1 MSPRTSSDRVAPTLE
16 AVASRSGVSRS
27 TVSRV
32 INGSPKVTPEAK
44 AAVEAAILELGYAP
58 NLAARSLA
66 SRRSHSIA
74 LVIPEA
80 TSRFFNDPYFAS
92 IVEGVAGYLARSPY
106 TLTLL
111 VASETDPGRTA
122 RYLRGGGVDG
132 ALVLST
138 HRDDRSYVEL
148 AGRLPI
154 VFSGR
159 PVSSHGDDAVIVDV
173 DNTAAARVA
182 TEYLLAHGRRR
193 IATIAGPQ
201 DMAAGLDRVAGW
213 REAIEAAGLEP
224 GPIEVGDFTPE
235 AGAAALRRLLD
246 RKEDFDGL
254 FAASAQ
260 MANAALAEL
269 KAHGIEVP
277 REVSVTTID
286 NDRFAE
292 EADPPLTTIEQPTTV
307 QGAKIAELLVRQ
319 IEGRPV
325 DRVTI
330 MATRLVE
337 RASVSPPVP

>member
-1 MSPRTSSDRVAPTLE
+1 MTARSSSEHPAPTLE

-32 INGSPKVTPEAK
+32 INGSPKVTAEAR
-44 AAVEAAILELGYAP
+44 AAVEAAIAELGYAP

-92 IVEGVAGYLARSPY
+92 IVEGVAEHLARSPY

-111 VASETDPGRTA
+111 VSSETDPGRTA

-148 AGRLPI
+148 SGRLPI

-159 PVSSHGDDAVIVDV
+159 PSSPHGDDAVIVDV

-182 TEYLLAHGRRR
+182 TEYLIAHGRRR

-201 DMAAGLDRVAGW
+201 DMAAGVDRVAGW

-235 AGAAALRRLLD
+235 GGAGALRRLLAH
-246 RKEDFDGL
+246 RTGFDGI

-260 MANAALAEL
+260 MANAALVEL
-269 KAHGIEVP
+269 KAHGVVVP
-277 REVSVTTID
+277 DDVSVTTID
-286 NDRFAE
+286 NDRFAV
-292 EADPPLTTIEQPTTV
+292 EADPPLTTIEQPTIAH
-307 QGAKIAELLVRQ
+307 GAKIAELLVRQ

-325 DRVTI
+325 ERVTI
-330 MATRLVE
+330 MPTRLVE
-337 RASVSPPVP
+337 RSSV

>member
-1 MSPRTSSDRVAPTLE
+1 MTTRPSADRAAPTLE
-16 AVASRSGVSRS
+16 AVAERAGVSRS

-32 INGSPKVTPEAK
+32 VNGSPKVTDEAR
-44 AAVEAAILELGYAP
+44 AAVERAIAELGYAP

-80 TSRFFNDPYFAS
+80 TSRFFADPYFAA
-92 IVEGVAGYLARSPY
+92 IVEGVADHLARSPY

-132 ALVLST
+132 ALILST
-138 HRDDRSYVEL
+138 HSDDRSYVEL
-148 AGRLPI
+148 AGHLPI

-159 PVSSHGDDAVIVDV
+159 PTVAHDENAVIVDI
-173 DNTAAARVA
+173 DNTSAARTA
-182 TEYLLAHGRRR
+182 TEYLIAHGRRR

-201 DMAAGLDRVAGW
+201 DMAAGIDRLAGW
-213 REAIEAAGLEP
+213 LDAIVSAGLDP

-235 AGAAALRRLLD
+235 AGAAALTRLLE
-246 RKEDFDGL
+246 RGEAFDGL

-260 MANAALAEL
+260 MANAALVEL
-269 KAHGIEVP
+269 GRRGIAVP
-277 REVSVTTID
+277 RDVSVIAID

-292 EADPPLTTIEQPTTV
+292 EAQPPLTTMEQPTTE
-307 QGAKIAELLVRQ
+307 QGAKIAEMLVRL

-325 DRVTI
+325 ERKTI
-330 MATRLVE
+330 MATRLIE
-337 RASVSPPVP
+337 RASV

>member
-1 MSPRTSSDRVAPTLE
+1 MTLRPSAERAAPTLE
-16 AVASRSGVSRS
+16 AVAERAGVSRS

-32 INGSPKVTPEAK
+32 VNGSPRVTEEAR
-44 AAVEAAILELGYAP
+44 AAVERAIAELGYAP

-80 TSRFFNDPYFAS
+80 TSRFFADPYFAAV
-92 IVEGVAGYLARSPY
+92 VEGVADHLARSPY

-132 ALVLST
+132 ALILST
-138 HRDDRSYVEL
+138 HSDDRSYVEL

-159 PVSSHGDDAVIVDV
+159 PTVAHDENAVIVDV
-173 DNTAAARVA
+173 DNTEAARTA
-182 TEYLLAHGRRR
+182 TAHLIARGRRR

-201 DMAAGLDRVAGW
+201 DMAAGIDRLAGW
-213 REAIEAAGLEP
+213 LDAIRSAGLEP

-235 AGAAALRRLLD
+235 AGTEALRRLLA
-246 RKEDFDGL
+246 RGEPFDGL
-254 FAASAQ
+254 FVASAQ
-260 MANAALAEL
+260 MANAALVEL
-269 KAHGIEVP
+269 REHGLVVP
-277 REVSVTTID
+277 RDVSVIAID
-286 NDRFAE
+286 NDRFAI
-292 EADPPLTTIEQPTTV
+292 EAEPPLTTMEQPTTQ
-307 QGAKIAELLVRQ
+307 QGAKIAETLVRL

-325 DRVTI
+325 DRRTI
-330 MATRLVE
+330 MATRLIE
-337 RASVSPPVP
+337 RESV

>member
-1 MSPRTSSDRVAPTLE
+1 MTPRTSSDHAAPTLE
-16 AVASRSGVSRS
+16 AVASHSGVSRS

-44 AAVEAAILELGYAP
+44 AAVEAAIVELGYAP

-92 IVEGVAGYLARSPY
+92 IVEGVAGHLAKSPY

-111 VASETDPGRTA
+111 VGSETDPGRTA

-159 PVSSHGDDAVIVDV
+159 PVSEHGDDAVIVDV
-173 DNTAAARVA
+173 DNMAAARVA
-182 TEYLLAHGRRR
+182 TEYLITHGRRR

-213 REAIEAAGLEP
+213 RAAIDAAGLEP
-224 GPIEVGDFTPE
+224 GSIEVGDFTPE
-235 AGAAALRRLLD
+235 GGAAALRRLLGG
-246 RKEDFDGL
+246 KAAFDGL
-254 FAASAQ
+254 FVASAQ

-269 KAHGIEVP
+269 KLHGIAVP
-277 REVSVTTID
+277 GDVSVTTID

-292 EADPPLTTIEQPTTV
+292 EAEPPLTTIEQPTTEH
-307 QGAKIAELLVRQ
+307 GAKIAELLVRQ

-330 MATRLVE
+330 MPTRLIE
-337 RASVSPPVP
+337 RASV

>member
-1 MSPRTSSDRVAPTLE
+1 MTTRRSADRAAPTLE
-16 AVASRSGVSRS
+16 AVAERAGVSRS

-32 INGSPKVTPEAK
+32 VNGSPKVAEDAR
-44 AAVEAAILELGYAP
+44 AAVERAIAELGYAP

-80 TSRFFNDPYFAS
+80 TSRFFADPYFAAV
-92 IVEGVAGYLARSPY
+92 VEGVADHLARSPY

-111 VASETDPGRTA
+111 VGSETDPGRTA

-132 ALVLST
+132 ALILST
-138 HRDDRSYVEL
+138 HSDDRSYVEL

-159 PVSSHGDDAVIVDV
+159 PTMPHGDDAVIVDV
-173 DNTAAARVA
+173 DNTAAARTA
-182 TEYLLAHGRRR
+182 TEYLIAHGRRR

-201 DMAAGLDRVAGW
+201 DMAAGIDRLAGW
-213 REAIEAAGLEP
+213 RDAIEAAGLEP

-235 AGAAALRRLLD
+235 AGAAALQRLLD
-246 RKEDFDGL
+246 RGEAFDGL
-254 FAASAQ
+254 FVASAQ
-260 MANAALAEL
+260 MANAALARLHE
-269 KAHGIEVP
+269 HGIRVP
-277 REVSVTTID
+277 ADVSVIGID

-292 EADPPLTTIEQPTTV
+292 EAQPPLTTMEQPTTE
-307 QGAKIAELLVRQ
+307 QGAKIAEVLVRL

-325 DRVTI
+325 ERKTI
-330 MATRLVE
+330 MATRLIE
-337 RASVSPPVP
+337 RASV